1 MPMVDSAQEVHTV
14 VVVGAGTMGHG
25 IAQVCAMAGC
35 ETRLVDVS
43 KAQVEAGIEKI
54 RRNLD
59 KGVEKG
65 KVEDSVRKTAL
76 ANLLGSTELE
86 KALHGAD
93 LLIEAVPERMELK
106 QKVFKLADEVM
117 PPGAVLA
124 TNTSSLKVTE
134 IAAVTKRPDRVVGLH
149 FFNPV
154 HIMRLV
160 EVIRT
165 DKTSEGVVEFA
176 RAFSGRLGKS
186 AIVARDVPGFATSRL
201 GIVIGNEAMRML
213 EQGVASAEDI
223 DTAMKLGYG
232 HPMGPF
238 ELSDLVGLDVRL
250 EITEY
255 LHKEIG
261 GDQFKPPELLKKLV
275 AEGRLGKKTGAGFYE
290 YPQGKKETAAAKAK

>member
-1 MPMVDSAQEVHTV
+1 MVEASDVRTV

-43 KAQVEAGIEKI
+43 KSAVENGIAQVQK
-54 RRNLD
+54 NLE

-65 KVEDSVRKTAL
+65 KVKDEDRKRCL
-76 ANLLGSTELE
+76 SNLQGETDLE
-86 KALHGAD
+86 KALHGAE
-93 LLIEAVPERMELK
+93 LMIEAVPERMDLK
-106 QKVFKLADEVM
+106 KQVFQTADRVM
-117 PPGAVLA
+117 PKDAVLA

-134 IAAVTKRPDRVVGLH
+134 IAAATSRASHVIGLH

-154 HIMRLV
+154 HIMKLV
-160 EVIRT
+160 EVVRT
-165 DKTSEGVVEFA
+165 DETSGEVVDFGSDFA
-176 RAFSGRLGKS
+176 QRLGK
-186 AIVARDVPGFATSRL
+186 AAVVVRDVPGFATSRL

-213 EQGVASAEDI
+213 EQGVASAKDI

-250 EITEY
+250 EITDY
-255 LHKEIG
+255 LHKELG
-261 GDQFKPPELLKKLV
+261 GDQFKAPELLKKLV
-275 AEGRLGKKTGAGFYE
+275 AEERLGKKSGAGFFE
-290 YPQGKKETAAAKAK
+290 YAKEPKK